1 MLERTINKNGQSR
14 DMGKTKNE
22 DKRDKN
28 TTQTTKMTVP
38 EGQAVPVSYKTPSD
52 VLLSQ
57 DRSNYSW

>member
-14 DMGKTKNE
+14 DMGKIKNE

-38 EGQAVPVSYKTPSD
+38 EG
-52 VLLSQ
+52 
-57 DRSNYSW
+57 

>member
-38 EGQAVPVSYKTPSD
+38 EGQAVPVFYKTSSD

>member
-38 EGQAVPVSYKTPSD
+38 EG
-52 VLLSQ
+52 
-57 DRSNYSW
+57 